1 MYARPVN
8 GHPSMTHVAITG
20 AAGNVGSVAVDAFEE
35 SAHDLTLFTHSE
47 TDDVESTVL
56 DVTEREAF
64 VERLPSDADVL
75 VHLAANP
82 SPYADWDAVSEVNV
96 DGVYNAYHAAVEN
109 DLSRVVYASSNHAV
123 NADAVADPTEPET
136 TSDDAPVTD
145 PDSDH
150 APDSY
155 YGVTKVAGEAMGK
168 FYAHRHGLEVVNLRI
183 GWLMSDDQLR
193 ETVDDPPSSEYD
205 EAAVRFARA
214 MWLSPRDCRDAV
226 RQAVTADLPATPVTA
241 HAISENA
248 DRILSLAETR
258 RALGYDPQDDAARV
272 LDD

>member
-1 MYARPVN
+1 MSHIV
-8 GHPSMTHVAITG
+8 ITG
-20 AAGNVGSVAVDAFEE
+20 AAGNVGQVAVEAFEE
-35 SAHDLTLFTHSE
+35 SDHDLTLFTHSE
-47 TDDVESTVL
+47 HDDLESTVL

-64 VERLPSDADVL
+64 VEKLPDDADVL

-82 SPYADWDAVSEVNV
+82 SPYAEWDEVSDVNV

-123 NADAVADPTEPET
+123 NASAVADPTEPET
-136 TSDDAPVTD
+136 TTADASAMY
-145 PDSDH
+145 PDSDT

-168 FYAHRHGLEVVNLRI
+168 FYAHRHGLDVVNLRI
-183 GWLMSDDQLR
+183 GWLMSEEELR

-205 EAAVRFARA
+205 DDAVRFARA
-214 MWLSPRDCRDAV
+214 MWLSPRDCRDAL
-226 RQAVTADLPATPVTA
+226 RTSATADLPETPVTA

-248 DRILSLAETR
+248 DRILSLVETR
-258 RALGYDPQDDAARV
+258 RALGYDPHDDAAAV
-272 LDD
+272 LDDQ